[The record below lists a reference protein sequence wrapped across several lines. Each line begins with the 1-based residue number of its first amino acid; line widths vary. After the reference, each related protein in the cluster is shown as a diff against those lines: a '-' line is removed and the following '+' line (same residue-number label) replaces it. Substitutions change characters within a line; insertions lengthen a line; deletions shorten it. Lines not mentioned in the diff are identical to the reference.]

1 MGIEQ
6 SKKTL
11 DKVISDIE
19 KRQALNAKREQKIND
34 ARDTLVSMGLWDAE
48 TDKRTI
54 ELSGDY
60 YRSLDDK
67 TRGLLWDLGSWIREL
82 KESEKKLKELEAK
95 RVRAEERYQR
105 DLIEQGKIDDL
116 PPILRELKDEIF
128 NKFYGYEMKVWN
140 EIREARAKDKEEYD
154 AECERVGRFNAVYD
168 RKNVKAMFEKYG
180 EQRVRDLMYQTEA
193 DIRKACTRYA
203 EGYVMNLIDRV
214 TKYIGQITD
223 YSGLYLTGP
232 SINGIVVGERGRVRL
247 ETILAGGWNIQCLH
261 NRELVEKI

>member
-11 DKVISDIE
+11 DKVIQDI
-19 KRQALNAKREQKIND
+19 AKREAMIEKTTEKINVAREKLID
-34 ARDTLVSMGLWDAE
+34 AEVWDADA
-48 TDKRTI
+48 DKHI
-54 ELSGDY
+54 GDIWQY
-60 YRSLDDK
+60 DEK
-67 TRGLLWDLGSWIREL
+67 TRDLIWKLEDWIYNNE
-82 KESEKKLKELEAK
+82 ESNKKLKELEAK

-168 RKNVKAMFEKYG
+168 RKNVKAMFKKYG

-203 EGYVMNLIDRV
+203 DGYVMNLIDRV

-223 YSGLYLTGP
+223 YSDLWLTGP
-232 SINGIVVGERGRVRL
+232 SINGVIVGERGRVRL

-261 NRELVEKI
+261 NRVLVKKI

>member
-11 DKVISDIE
+11 DKVIQDI
-19 KRQALNAKREQKIND
+19 AKREAMIEKTTEKINVAREKLID
-34 ARDTLVSMGLWDAE
+34 AEVWDAD
-48 TDKRTI
+48 TDKHI
-54 ELSGDY
+54 GDIWQY
-60 YRSLDDK
+60 DEK
-67 TRGLLWDLGSWIREL
+67 TRDLIWKLEDWIYNN
-82 KESEKKLKELEAK
+82 KESNKKLKELEAK

-105 DLIEQGKIDDL
+105 DLIEQGKMDDL
-116 PPILRELKDEIF
+116 PPILKELKDEIF

-140 EIREARAKDKEEYD
+140 EIREARAKDTEEYD
-154 AECERVGRFNAVYD
+154 AECERVGRFKAVYE
-168 RKNVKAMFEKYG
+168 RKNVEEMFEKYG
-180 EQRVRDLMYQTEA
+180 EQRVRDLMYQTET

-203 EGYVMNLIDRV
+203 DGYVMNLIDRV

-232 SINGIVVGERGRVRL
+232 SINGIVEGERGRVRL

-261 NRELVEKI
+261 NRVLVKKI